1 MSVKPAVC
9 IVDDNE
15 DIRNSI
21 KLLMRSRNIPFLG
34 FANAQEFYEGYQQK
48 NVACILLDV
57 KMPGTGGLELL
68 EEMRSR
74 GIYLPVILLT
84 GHADVPLAVRAMKAG
99 ALDVVEKPFQDA
111 ILIEK
116 IHQAFAKAD
125 NIKKFG
131 SERQAVEPKIASLTP
146 REVEVLDLMVA
157 GKKNRKIAEE
167 LGISTKTLDI
177 HRANIM
183 RKMQTKTVA
192 DLVRWRLL
200 NRAEASGAMPV
211 IVKA

>member
-9 IVDDNE
+9 VVDDDE
-15 DIRNSI
+15 DIRNSL
-21 KLLMRSRNIPFLG
+21 KMLFRSRGIPFLG
-34 FANAQEFYEGYQQK
+34 FGTAEEFFEGYQQK

-57 KMPGTGGLELL
+57 RMSGANGLDLL
-68 EEMRSR
+68 DQMRDQ

-84 GHADVPLAVRAMKAG
+84 GHADVPTAVRAMRSG
-99 ALDVVEKPFQDA
+99 AIDVIQKPYQDSVLLEKVH
-111 ILIEK
+111 E
-116 IHQAFAKAD
+116 AFAKAD
-125 NIKKFG
+125 NLRKFA
-131 SERQAVEPKIASLTP
+131 SERQAVEPRIASLTP

-192 DLVRWRLL
+192 DLVRWRLV
-200 NRAEASGAMPV
+200 NKADVSGEMPV
-211 IVKA
+211 IVRT

>member
-9 IVDDNE
+9 VVDDDE
-15 DIRNSI
+15 DIRNSL
-21 KLLMRSRNIPFLG
+21 KMLFRSRNIPFLG
-34 FANAQEFYEGYQQK
+34 FASAEEFFEGFQQK
-48 NVACILLDV
+48 NVACVLLDV
-57 KMPGTGGLELL
+57 KMGATNGLDVLDQ
-68 EEMRSR
+68 MRAR
-74 GIYLPVILLT
+74 GIYLPVVLLT
-84 GHADVPLAVRAMKAG
+84 GHADVPTAVRALRSG
-99 ALDVVEKPFQDA
+99 AIDVVQKPYQDSVLLEKV
-111 ILIEK
+111 
-116 IHQAFAKAD
+116 HQAFSRAE
-125 NIKKFG
+125 NLRKFG
-131 SERQAVEPKIASLTP
+131 TERQAVEPRIASLTP

-192 DLVRWRLL
+192 DLVRWRLV
-200 NRAEASGAMPV
+200 NTADPSGAMPV